1 MIQFPIEGVL
11 KTEKTFEPIR
21 NARFVRYESNYPDV
35 LVADNKQVLEHTENR

>member
-1 MIQFPIEGVL
+1 MILSLIEAIL